1 LLSPEMQIVLA
12 SGAGLGPVNKKATLP
27 ADKQAGIPYGVEQI
41 GALKVIDWD
50 TANEKREE
58 WNKRWTREIER

>member
-1 LLSPEMQIVLA
+1 MSPTTAVT
-12 SGAGLGPVNKKATLP
+12 VNKRMPTLP